1 MSRGSIKKEEYLRE
15 TQEENSRARGPLP
28 VSESISRA
36 PLPGLIIPSD
46 QKESLRSRGGGGRGG
61 LFTGAKVLELPEC
74 SAEVNN
80 VDHSLTVQVRLFCP
94 TPKGSPSPSEELA
107 TAAQEMEVRL
117 QRGFP
122 PEKEGQADLRG
133 RKSPFRAAV
142 QQRRDR
148 KISTIQGWRKTQGRY
163 ESGPGSNRIWR
174 TPSTIGS
181 LVCPL
186 ADPLGSNTRNWV

>member
-28 VSESISRA
+28 VFESISRA

-46 QKESLRSRGGGGRGG
+46 QKESLRSGGWGGG

-94 TPKGSPSPSEELA
+94 TPKGSPSP
-107 TAAQEMEVRL
+107 
-117 QRGFP
+117 
-122 PEKEGQADLRG
+122 
-133 RKSPFRAAV
+133 
-142 QQRRDR
+142 
-148 KISTIQGWRKTQGRY
+148 
-163 ESGPGSNRIWR
+163 
-174 TPSTIGS
+174 
-181 LVCPL
+181 
-186 ADPLGSNTRNWV
+186 

>member
-1 MSRGSIKKEEYLRE
+1 MSRGSIKKEYLRE

-28 VSESISRA
+28 VFESISRA

-46 QKESLRSRGGGGRGG
+46 RKESLRSVGGAGG

-142 QQRRDR
+142 QQRR
-148 KISTIQGWRKTQGRY
+148 
-163 ESGPGSNRIWR
+163 
-174 TPSTIGS
+174 
-181 LVCPL
+181 
-186 ADPLGSNTRNWV
+186 